1 MFRRSLCE
9 RAGYAD
15 EQMLASSDFDLAVRL
30 AHHARIRP
38 IDAVLGYYLNE
49 GKGLSTKASSR
60 RRTEDTVIG
69 LRYGNLDRLAYQM
82 LHRALAYDVH
92 RIRFDGR
99 WHPVAEFIPDYRAYL
114 RRRMLASFPRTPIGY
129 LANEAYELR
138 NRRRT
143 GPSNAFP
150 DR

>member
-1 MFRRSLCE
+1 
-9 RAGYAD
+9 
-15 EQMLASSDFDLAVRL
+15 
-30 AHHARIRP
+30 
-38 IDAVLGYYLNE
+38 LNE

-69 LRYGNLDRLAYQM
+69 LRYGNLDRLAYQT

-92 RIRFDGR
+92 RIRFYGR

-114 RRRMLASFPRTPIGY
+114 RRRMLASFPRAPIGY